1 MKRLTK
7 SLVLLSTIFMM
18 GMVSPFIV
26 AADDEDEEEIEVKE
40 NTGGDENGDGP
51 RGLDVPIVA
60 ADNETTHLVS
70 VSFLSNLG
78 LVDVDIENEDAG
90 VSSSYLVNSAISYHS
105 FLISG
110 IAGLWTIT
118 FTLINGTEYVGEW
131 SIDS

>member
-60 ADNETTHLVS
+60 AYNETTHLVS
-70 VSFLSNLG
+70 VSFLSNVG
-78 LVDVDIENEDAG
+78 MVNIDIENEDTG
-90 VSSSYLVNSAISYHS
+90 TISSYMVNSAISHHS

-110 IAGLWTIT
+110 DSGLWTIT
-118 FTLINGTEYVGEW
+118 FTLANGAEYVGEW
-131 SIDS
+131 VVTL